1 MEQTLHLPG
10 HTGLSI
16 AVVALL
22 SIAGLLL
29 YVARVRGAAGRRD
42 QILLTVLRMIA
53 VGGVVIAWLQPSWR
67 TSEVVR
73 RQSVVPVLVD
83 ESLSMTTRGAS
94 GLTRAQAV
102 AAFFV
107 QHRGDFERLEDAHDV
122 QYFAYSDTVRP
133 VTRQELESPLEALG
147 GRTDVLHALETVV
160 DQLRASHWGGILV
173 VTDGLDNGPSLAA
186 RAGGAVPSP
195 GDFARIESLPCP
207 VHVLVPPD
215 GPAPRDI
222 ALDRL
227 SGLEYVLQRDLAEV
241 VARVR
246 TRDLPDTPI
255 TVRLLEGD
263 QVLDERTVFTQG
275 GRLEVP
281 LRFLPRSPGR
291 RVLELEATLL
301 PDEATSSN
309 NRRSAVARVLRDRIR
324 VLHVSGHAS
333 WDERFLREYL
343 GRRRDIELVS
353 FHTLRT
359 ADAVTTDDD
368 EQTTLIAFPAEE
380 LFIHRIEGFDLVI
393 LQDYELPDMDRARF
407 AAGVVRYV
415 EQGGAL
421 LFISGGNS
429 LGARGPWPEDLASV
443 LPVHP
448 LKAPMRGMIEGRF
461 PVELTEDGRRSPLLG
476 RLKQELGAEPPPL
489 PALTPVGGV
498 ARDATVLLQASTQPD
513 RPAHPLLV
521 VAARGQGRVAT
532 LLTDSLWRW
541 SFDTGAKV
549 GYRQVLDGTLAF
561 LTRDPSGDLLQVA
574 ATRPRLTPGALQE
587 VRVRAPTGVPAIRV
601 EVRQSG
607 GDLDKPVHAEDITPD
622 ESGTARTSFVAP
634 RSGTFRV
641 RAECAWGDL
650 RLRAE
655 DLFLVAPSDEELDG
669 LTSLERTTLELASRT
684 GGQTRSLA
692 SPELSSLPL
701 KPEVV
706 ARVGLL
712 TDKPL
717 WDHPLILLLLL
728 GVLALEWYAERKI
741 GYT

>member
-42 QILLTVLRMIA
+42 QILLTVLRVIA
-53 VGGVVIAWLQPSWR
+53 VSGVVVAWLQPSWR
-67 TSEVVR
+67 ISEVVR

-83 ESLSMTTRGAS
+83 ESVSMATRGAS
-94 GLTRAQAV
+94 GLTRSQAV

-107 QHRGDFERLEDAHDV
+107 QHRDEFDRLEEAHDV
-122 QYFAYSDTVRP
+122 WYFAYSDTLRP
-133 VTRQELESPLEALG
+133 VTRQELESPLEPLG
-147 GRTDVLHALETVV
+147 GRTDVLQALETVV
-160 DQLRASHWGGILV
+160 DRLRAQHWGGMLV
-173 VTDGLDNGPSLAA
+173 LTDGLDNGPGRVAQ
-186 RAGGAVPSP
+186 AGGAAPTP
-195 GDFARIESLPCP
+195 EDLARIESLPCP

-222 ALDRL
+222 AIDRL

-241 VARVR
+241 IARVR

-263 QVLDERTVFTQG
+263 QILDERTVFTQG

-291 RVLELEATLL
+291 RVLELEATDL
-301 PDEATSSN
+301 PDEAAIHN
-309 NRRSAVARVLRDRIR
+309 NRRSAVAHVLRDRIR

-343 GRRRDIELVS
+343 RRRRDIELVS

-359 ADAVTTDDD
+359 ADAVTGEDD

-380 LFIHRIEGFDLVI
+380 LFIHRIEGFDLLI
-393 LQDYELPDMDRARF
+393 LQDYELPDIDRARF
-407 AAGVVRYV
+407 AASVARYV

-429 LGARGPWPEDLASV
+429 LGARGPWPEDLAPLLPV
-443 LPVHP
+443 LPMKP
-448 LKAPMRGMIEGRF
+448 PMRGMIEGRF

-476 RLKQELGAEPPPL
+476 RLKQELGTEPPPL

-498 ARDATVLLQASTQPD
+498 ARDATILLQTRAQAG
-513 RPAHPLLV
+513 RPAYPLLI
-521 VAARGQGRVAT
+521 VATRGQGRVAT

-561 LTRDPSGDLLQVA
+561 LTRDPAGEPLQVT
-574 ATRPRLTPGALQE
+574 ATRPRLTPGTPQE
-587 VRVRAPTGVPAIRV
+587 IHVRAPVGVPVVRV
-601 EVRQSG
+601 EVRDAG
-607 GDLDKPVHAEDITPD
+607 RNLDKPMHVEDIAPD
-622 ESGTARTSFVAP
+622 QTGTAKTGFTAARP
-634 RSGTFRV
+634 GTFRV
-641 RAECAWGDL
+641 RAECMWGDV

-655 DLFLVAPSDEELDG
+655 ELFLVAPSDEELDG
-669 LTSLERTTLELASRT
+669 LASLDRTTLDLARRT
-684 GGQTRSLA
+684 GGQARTLA
-692 SPELSSLPL
+692 TPELSSLPL
-701 KPEVV
+701 KPEVM

-712 TDKPL
+712 TDKTL
-717 WDHPLILLLLL
+717 WDHPLILVLLL